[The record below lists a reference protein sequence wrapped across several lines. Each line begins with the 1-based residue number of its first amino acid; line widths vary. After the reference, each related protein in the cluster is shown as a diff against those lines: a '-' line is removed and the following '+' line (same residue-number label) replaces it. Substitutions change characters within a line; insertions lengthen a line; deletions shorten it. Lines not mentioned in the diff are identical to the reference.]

1 MNVSTLALEVAK
13 AEKLKKQVNIA
24 QIKEV
29 LRHAAMI
36 LASNEDALV
45 KFLQY
50 GDRNLVKKNVG
61 SK

>member
-36 LASNEDALV
+36 LASDEEALV
-45 KFLQY
+45 KFLKY

>member
-1 MNVSTLALEVAK
+1 MNVSTLAVEVAK

-29 LRHAAMI
+29 LKHAAMI
-36 LASNEDALV
+36 LASDEEALV

-61 SK
+61 AK

>member
-36 LASNEDALV
+36 LASDEEALV

-50 GDRNLVKKNVG
+50 GDRNLAKK
-61 SK
+61 K